1 MSYTLTQK
9 SHVYDFSLQKQKH
22 QCEKVRVRRL
32 RNRKQQ
38 GLNEYMKHYETIKMN
53 NMYVRVCEL
62 TQRDLYNILI
72 SF

>member
-1 MSYTLTQK
+1 MTQK